1 MLVARD
7 CWSDL
12 RDRNN
17 KKDRS
22 ELLVK
27 LVTGKEE
34 RAREEILTL
43 LLERK
48 RVESI

>member
-7 CWSDL
+7 CWSDM

-27 LVTGKEE
+27 LVIRNEE
-34 RAREEILTL
+34 REREEILTL
-43 LLERK
+43 LLER
-48 RVESI
+48 ENE